1 MERDL
6 PYLAVGGLQIVR
18 TLEHNCSLLLILRL
32 NRPTDRKVEDLTTCD
47 NIKIHKGV
55 AMDKLLTIQE
65 VAKYMRVHPMTIKR
79 WIKAGNLKAT
89 RFGHTL
95 RVSEKEVEDFLH
107 ANTDSS

>member
-1 MERDL
+1 
-6 PYLAVGGLQIVR
+6 
-18 TLEHNCSLLLILRL
+18 
-32 NRPTDRKVEDLTTCD
+32 
-47 NIKIHKGV
+47 
-55 AMDKLLTIQE
+55 MDKLLTIQE

-79 WIKAGNLKAT
+79 WIKGGNMKAT